1 MKKLNRRDIRKML
14 TQMLSEASEFGD
26 MKTSN
31 TYTYKNDGYTYLVM
45 DDMWYVIKGKKKSAS
60 STKDY
65 ISLEN
70 NGTALNR
77 LDKEHPNAREDKSS
91 RKSLDGSFD
100 DFKKWVDD
108 DHERNTA
115 FSNKEKQ
122 IIGKTYTSIKSS
134 IKEIRKMLV
143 MKPKEG
149 SSFVFMIDQDPAR
162 GQVFLNEINDTI
174 KKIEEFIAAN
184 DIQNLTKMTK
194 LLNRY
199 SDVIQKKVTSTPLD
213 AKKLRNVIINLTQSI
228 SSLGE
233 YASTS
238 GSSNVAKSIKEAVF
252 NRLKKKVIL
261 EQSFNVETEGT
272 GEKFNGN
279 ITMDAGDEYFV
290 DNNYVLSSDG
300 QSSLALIN
308 DDGEFTIN
316 QKLYFIDGT
325 DIQLNDTGAT
335 VGQFSPTNP
344 TQPRA
349 QSFNVATAG
358 TGERIPKEG
367 RIIFNNQTIDIY
379 YISNRYVQ
387 DTDGINVGYID
398 DNRMFTL
405 QIPTG
410 NIDYMVNGALEVE
423 IAGAEGTEGL
433 GEVVGK
439 VVAQQPGDDI
449 EFQRLEDNPEVVDA
463 ETGEQDVAKIK
474 YNKNTECIQKI
485 VDPYEVHTKHD
496 GDWGKNTQK
505 AWEMYI
511 KGEYTVLGK
520 KSEYSGGERSM
531 STDVDGDGSTRTFKP
546 NFDRK
551 FKQTFPNV
559 ATSEMEALKKDLL
572 KNTSVLTKLGYQK
585 GAKHVCQ
592 FLKDIN
598 MPSVVKDSVGDIGY
612 SQTPVNES
620 LSRGSIYRRRYHG
633 RY

>member
-1 MKKLNRRDIRKML
+1 MKKLNRRNIRKML

-45 DDMWYVIKGKKKSAS
+45 DDMWYVIKDKKKSAS

-77 LDKEHPNAREDKSS
+77 LDKEHPDAREDKSS
-91 RKSLDGSFD
+91 RKSLNGSFD

-149 SSFVFMIDQDPAR
+149 SSFVFMIDHDPAK
-162 GQVFLNEINDTI
+162 GEDFLNRINNTI
-174 KKIEEFIAAN
+174 KKIEECIAAN
-184 DIQNLTKMTK
+184 DIQNLTEMTE

-199 SDVIQKKVTSTPLD
+199 SDDIQKKVTSTPLD
-213 AKKLRNVIINLTQSI
+213 AKKLRNVMINLAQSI
-228 SSLGE
+228 SSLRE
-233 YASTS
+233 YSYPS

-252 NRLKKKVIL
+252 NRLKKKIIL
-261 EQSFNVETEGT
+261 EQTSDFNVTTAGT
-272 GEKFNGN
+272 GEKFNGELK
-279 ITMDAGDEYFV
+279 IGDETYNVDDDYVYSSSGHQLARIDLYKQFSIGGIKYF
-290 DNNYVLSSDG
+290 
-300 QSSLALIN
+300 IN
-308 DDGEFTIN
+308 DGNVYDVS
-316 QKLYFIDGT
+316 KGT
-325 DIQLNDTGAT
+325 NT
-335 VGQFSPTNP
+335 VMGTFEKDETADFKFKEEPNNP
-344 TQPRA
+344 
-349 QSFNVATAG
+349 
-358 TGERIPKEG
+358 I
-367 RIIFNNQTIDIY
+367 
-379 YISNRYVQ
+379 
-387 DTDGINVGYID
+387 
-398 DNRMFTL
+398 
-405 QIPTG
+405 
-410 NIDYMVNGALEVE
+410 
-423 IAGAEGTEGL
+423 
-433 GEVVGK
+433 
-439 VVAQQPGDDI
+439 
-449 EFQRLEDNPEVVDA
+449 VVDPK
-463 ETGEQDVAKIK
+463 TGEQDVAKIK
-474 YNKNTECIQKI
+474 TNSNVECIQKI
-485 VDPYEVHTKHD
+485 VDPYEIHTKHD
-496 GDWGKNTQK
+496 GNWGKNTQK

-511 KGEYTVLGK
+511 KGENTVLGK
-520 KSEYSGGERSM
+520 KSEYSDDERKM
-531 STDVDGDGSTRTFKP
+531 QTDQDGDGKTEVFKP

-559 ATSEMEALKKDLL
+559 ATSEMEILKKDLL

-598 MPSVVKDSVGDIGY
+598 TKSVIKDRVGDLELDQSGM
-612 SQTPVNES
+612 NES
-620 LSRGSIYRRRYHG
+620 LSRGSLYRRRYHG

>member
-1 MKKLNRRDIRKML
+1 MKKLNRRNIRKML

-65 ISLEN
+65 VSLEN

-77 LDKEHPNAREDKSS
+77 LDKEHPDAREDKSS
-91 RKSLDGSFD
+91 RKSLNGSFD

-149 SSFVFMIDQDPAR
+149 SSFVFMIDHDPAK
-162 GQVFLNEINDTI
+162 GEDFLNRINNTI
-174 KKIEEFIAAN
+174 KKIEECIAAN
-184 DIQNLTKMTK
+184 DIQNLLEMTE

-199 SDVIQKKVTSTPLD
+199 SDDIQKKVTSTPLD
-213 AKKLRNVIINLTQSI
+213 AKKLRNVMINLAQSI
-228 SSLGE
+228 SSLRE
-233 YASTS
+233 YDYPS

-252 NRLKKKVIL
+252 NRLKKKIIL
-261 EQSFNVETEGT
+261 EQQSTQQPPS
-272 GEKFNGN
+272 N
-279 ITMDAGDEYFV
+279 IGDELEAAASKTQRVKALAGTY
-290 DNNYVLSSDG
+290 NYRSTDG
-300 QSSLALIN
+300 KTTKAVI
-308 DDGEFTIN
+308 
-316 QKLYFIDGT
+316 KPDGT
-325 DIQLNDTGAT
+325 VFFMDDSNSITGPAAGQKPQNLNANVIEWFESNQDEKVAEHQPEDDFEFLPST
-335 VGQFSPTNP
+335 V
-344 TQPRA
+344 
-349 QSFNVATAG
+349 
-358 TGERIPKEG
+358 
-367 RIIFNNQTIDIY
+367 
-379 YISNRYVQ
+379 
-387 DTDGINVGYID
+387 
-398 DNRMFTL
+398 
-405 QIPTG
+405 
-410 NIDYMVNGALEVE
+410 
-423 IAGAEGTEGL
+423 
-433 GEVVGK
+433 
-439 VVAQQPGDDI
+439 
-449 EFQRLEDNPEVVDA
+449 EVVDN

-474 YNKNTECIQKI
+474 TNSNVECIQKI
-485 VDPYEVHTKHD
+485 VDPYEIHTKHD
-496 GDWGKNTQK
+496 GNWGKNTQK

-511 KGEYTVLGK
+511 KGENTVLGK
-520 KSEYSGGERSM
+520 KSEYSDDERKM
-531 STDVDGDGSTRTFKP
+531 QTDQDGDGKTEVFKP

-559 ATSEMEALKKDLL
+559 ASSEMAALKKDLL

-598 MPSVVKDSVGDIGY
+598 TKSVVKDNVSDIGY
-612 SQTPVNES
+612 SQTAVNES
-620 LSRGSIYRRRYHG
+620 LSRGSLYRRRYHG